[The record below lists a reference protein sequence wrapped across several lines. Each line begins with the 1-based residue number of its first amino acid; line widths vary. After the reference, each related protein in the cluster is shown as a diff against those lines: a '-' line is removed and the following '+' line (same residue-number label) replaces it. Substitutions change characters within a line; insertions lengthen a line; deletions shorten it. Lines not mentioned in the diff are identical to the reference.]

1 MNDFRR
7 LTVSQIS
14 EYIGMVFDSDMI
26 LSNVC
31 ISAEIADLK
40 YYQSSGHMYFTLKDD
55 QSVLKSVMFRSNVQK
70 LRFTPK
76 NGMNVL
82 VYGRIGV
89 YSKSGTYQLY
99 VNSMSEDGK
108 GKDAEAFERLKK
120 KLAAEGLFDES
131 FSM

>member
-76 NGMNVL
+76 
-82 VYGRIGV
+82 
-89 YSKSGTYQLY
+89 T
-99 VNSMSEDGK
+99 E
-108 GKDAEAFERLKK
+108 
-120 KLAAEGLFDES
+120 
-131 FSM
+131 